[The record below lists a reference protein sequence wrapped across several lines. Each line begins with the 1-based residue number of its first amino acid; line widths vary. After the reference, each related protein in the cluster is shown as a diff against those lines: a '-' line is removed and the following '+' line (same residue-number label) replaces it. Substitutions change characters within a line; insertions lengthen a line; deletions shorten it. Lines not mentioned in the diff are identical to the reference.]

1 MTGIIL
7 ILILII
13 FALYLWYVFSIIYHL
28 IRFGIG
34 VKPKLLALV
43 LFLGSILLFMLAIW
57 AWSQINWTEILE
69 FISDKVKL
77 IFP

>member
-1 MTGIIL
+1 MKSVIL

-13 FALYLWYVFSIIYHL
+13 FALYLWYVFAIIYHL

-34 VKPKLLALV
+34 VKPKLLASFF
-43 LFLGSILLFMLAIW
+43 FLGSIFLLILALFIF
-57 AWSQINWTEILE
+57 SQINWQEIL
-69 FISDKVKL
+69 DKLKL